1 MVLCTT
7 FISSGERL
15 KISIIGAG
23 VAGLT
28 CACEL
33 LDRGISV
40 ELYERSEQLGEAAC
54 SWYAGGMIA
63 PWCERETAE
72 QVVVDLGLEAL
83 SWWRRHVSSFQQ
95 CGSLVLSMRRD
106 KRDIERFARLT
117 DQHQWLDSSE
127 IGALEPELADR
138 FERGL
143 LYPQEGHLNPR
154 QAMQQLKAY
163 LLARGGKIRF
173 GVDTQAQDCDG
184 DRVIDCSGFSARKR
198 LPGLRGVKGEML
210 VLKTDEISLNRP
222 VRLVHPRYPIY
233 IVPREDNLFML
244 GATMIENEHRGSVT
258 ARSMLELLSA
268 AYALHPAFAEAE
280 IVETGVDLRP
290 AYADNL
296 PRLYRKDNVIYV
308 NGLFRH
314 GFLLSPAM
322 ARQAADAIVDE
333 QIYSELKLCVSS

>member
-1 MVLCTT
+1 MAPCIT
-7 FISSGERL
+7 FISIGERV
-15 KISIIGAG
+15 KVSIIGAG

-40 ELYERSEQLGEAAC
+40 DLYERSSQLGEAAC
-54 SWYAGGMIA
+54 SWYAGGMLA
-63 PWCERETAE
+63 PWCERESAE
-72 QVVVDLGLEAL
+72 QAVVDLGVEAL
-83 SWWRRHVSSFQQ
+83 TWWDRHVSSFQQ
-95 CGSLVLSMRRD
+95 SGSLVLSMQRD

-117 DQHQWLDSSE
+117 EQHRWLDSSE
-127 IGALEPELADR
+127 IGTLEPELADR

-143 LYPQEGHLNPR
+143 FYPQEAHLDPR
-154 QAMQQLKAY
+154 QSMHQLAAY
-163 LLARGGKIRF
+163 LRERGVEIQF
-173 GVDTQAQDCDG
+173 GVEVQAEDCDS
-184 DRVIDCSGFSARKR
+184 DRVIDCSGFTARDR

-210 VLKTDEISLNRP
+210 VLQSTEISLSRP
-222 VRLVHPRYPIY
+222 IRLVHPRYPIY
-233 IVPREDNLFML
+233 IVPREDDLFML
-244 GATMIENEHRGSVT
+244 GATMIENEQKGSVT

-296 PRLYRKDNVIYV
+296 PGLYRKGNIIFV
-308 NGLFRH
+308 NGLYRH

-322 ARQAADAIVDE
+322 ARKAVDAILDE
-333 QIYSELKLCVSS
+333 QLFSELKLCASF

>member
-1 MVLCTT
+1 MALCTT
-7 FISSGERL
+7 FINSGKRV
-15 KISIIGAG
+15 KVSIIGAG

-33 LDRGISV
+33 LDRGITV
-40 ELYERSEQLGEAAC
+40 DLYERSEYLGETAC
-54 SWYAGGMIA
+54 SWYAGGMLA
-63 PWCERETAE
+63 PWCERESAE
-72 QVVVDLGLEAL
+72 QTVVDLGMEAFN
-83 SWWRRHVSSFQQ
+83 WWDQHVSSFQQ
-95 CGSLVLSMRRD
+95 RGSLVLSMQRD

-117 DQHQWLDSSE
+117 EQHRWLDSSE
-127 IGALEPELADR
+127 IGALEPEFLGR

-143 LYPQEGHLNPR
+143 FYPQEAHLDPR
-154 QAMQQLKAY
+154 QAMHQLATY
-163 LLARGGKIRF
+163 LRDRSVEIHYGAE
-173 GVDTQAQDCDG
+173 VQAEDCNS
-184 DRVIDCSGFSARKR
+184 DRVIDCSGFSARNQ

-210 VLKTDEISLNRP
+210 VLKTTEISLSRP

-233 IVPREDNLFML
+233 IVPRDDNLFML

-280 IVETGVDLRP
+280 IVESGVDLRP
-290 AYADNL
+290 AYADNQ

-322 ARQAADAIVDE
+322 ARQVADAILDE
-333 QIYSELKLCVSS
+333 QKYSELNLCAS

>member
-1 MVLCTT
+1 ML
-7 FISSGERL
+7 
-15 KISIIGAG
+15 
-23 VAGLT
+23 
-28 CACEL
+28 
-33 LDRGISV
+33 
-40 ELYERSEQLGEAAC
+40 
-54 SWYAGGMIA
+54 A
-63 PWCERETAE
+63 PWCERESAE
-72 QVVVDLGLEAL
+72 QAVVDLGVEAL
-83 SWWRRHVSSFQQ
+83 NWWGLHVSNFQQ
-95 CGSLVLSMRRD
+95 SGSLVLSMQRD

-117 DQHQWLDSSE
+117 GQHQWLDSSE
-127 IGALEPELADR
+127 IGALEPDLAER

-143 LYPQEGHLNPR
+143 FYSQEAYLDPR
-154 QAMQQLKAY
+154 QAMHQLAAY
-163 LLARGGKIRF
+163 LLER
-173 GVDTQAQDCDG
+173 GVDIQFGRDVQAEDCDT
-184 DRVIDCSGFSARKR
+184 DRVIDCRGFSAKDQ

-210 VLKTDEISLNRP
+210 VLQTAEIKLNRP

-280 IVETGVDLRP
+280 IVESGVDLRP

-296 PRLYRKDNVIYV
+296 PRLYRKDNVIFV

-322 ARQAADAIVDE
+322 AQQAADATLDE
-333 QIYSELKLCVSS
+333 QIFSELKVCASS